1 MRRHLTTLPQ
11 PTKNW
16 LFSPNIVR
24 AVASCLF
31 LALSLLEQTRSRLCE
46 HLVTLP
52 VSYSRFGERSVCRC
66 TWLIAAVERPFR
78 QHDALPSAISRLGG
92 EIWLDWQAAERAMPS
107 GGARLQA
114 WWLFFVRQMHMS
126 TIIPMQAYTCII
138 CLKLSSGWRVL
149 VNYWLWGPRGTVS
162 IRSERLFQGAV
173 WICCTSSC

>member
-1 MRRHLTTLPQ
+1 MPGLMRRHLTTLPQ

-31 LALSLLEQTRSRLCE
+31 LALSLLEHTRSRLCE

-52 VSYSRFGERSVCRC
+52 VSYSRFGERLVCRS

-78 QHDALPSAISRLGG
+78 QHDALPSAISRFGG
-92 EIWLDWQAAERAMPS
+92 KIWLDWQAAERAMPS

-114 WWLFFVRQMHMS
+114 WWLFFCQADAHQYNYTDASIHLYHMS
-126 TIIPMQAYTCII
+126 Q
-138 CLKLSSGWRVL
+138 
-149 VNYWLWGPRGTVS
+149 TVV
-162 IRSERLFQGAV
+162 RMACAGELLAMVATRNCQYPE
-173 WICCTSSC
+173 